1 MLNSARIELHLH
13 LDGSFNLKWAYEKS
27 LIRGVIPA
35 GTSFVDYYNMLF
47 ANNAKP
53 HNVSITKFDLT
64 CNILQSR
71 EDLSEAAYDLSRRL
85 HDQGIWYAEIRFASQ
100 QHLKNGLTQLEALQA
115 VVDGAK
121 QAMKDY
127 PGIRIGIINCLM
139 HKGEDVSCNW
149 EENLEAIH
157 VTKQMLGKG
166 AVGLDLAGYE
176 NNTEYKAYAPL
187 FKEARDQGIPYTMHA
202 GEMGVGEHVADAID
216 MGAWRIGHGVNCVQK
231 EEYLSRVLESHI
243 PLEVCVTSNVKRTM
257 NYGEH
262 PILTLLEKGANVT
275 LNSDNMM
282 FARTNL
288 MNEHA
293 QLKMLGVT
301 DETLLQCT
309 RNAIQAAFCDEET
322 RQWLTGR
329 LNQYLEEYQQKEGIE
344 YDAL

>member
-27 LIRGVIPA
+27 LMRGVIPA
-35 GTSFVDYYNMLF
+35 GTSFVDYYNLLF

-64 CNILQSR
+64 CNILQCQ
-71 EDLSEAAYDLSRRL
+71 EDLSEATYDLVRRL

-100 QHLKNGLTQLEALQA
+100 QHQKNGLTQLEALQA
-115 VVDGAK
+115 VIAGAQ
-121 QAMKDY
+121 QAMNDC
-127 PGIRIGIINCLM
+127 PGIRIGIINCMM
-139 HKGEDVSCNW
+139 HKGEDAYSNW
-149 EENLEAIH
+149 EENLETIH

-166 AVGLDLAGYE
+166 AVGIDLAGFE
-176 NNTEYKAYAPL
+176 NNGDFRAYAPL
-187 FKEARDQGIPYTMHA
+187 FQEARELGIPYTMHA
-202 GEMGVGEHVADAID
+202 GEMGIGEHVMDALD
-216 MGAWRIGHGVNCVQK
+216 MGAWRIGHGVNCLQK
-231 EEYLSRVLESHI
+231 EEYLSRVLETQI

-257 NYGEH
+257 NYAEH
-262 PILTLLEKGANVT
+262 AVLTLLEKGANVT

-293 QLKMLGVT
+293 QLKMLGVS

-309 RNAIQAAFCDEET
+309 RNAIRAAFCEEET
-322 RQWLTGR
+322 RQWLTAR
-329 LNQYLEEYQQKEGIE
+329 LNQYLEEYQQKEGTE
-344 YDAL
+344 YDTL